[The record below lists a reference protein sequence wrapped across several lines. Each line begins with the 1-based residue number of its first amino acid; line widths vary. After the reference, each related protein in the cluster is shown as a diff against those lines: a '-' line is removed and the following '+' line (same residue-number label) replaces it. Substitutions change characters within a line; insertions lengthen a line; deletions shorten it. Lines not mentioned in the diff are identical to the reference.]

1 MPFRKVIHFTN
12 DDYRNIEFELYAA
25 LPHNVS
31 KELHFMENSME
42 LSKHMEFIFLGA
54 LILIGVS
61 AAATAAVPKLLA
73 PAAQVASVK
82 ASTTPIVVVK
92 AKRLTAEEKAA
103 LAE

>member
-1 MPFRKVIHFTN
+1 
-12 DDYRNIEFELYAA
+12 
-25 LPHNVS
+25 
-31 KELHFMENSME
+31 ME

-54 LILIGVS
+54 LVLIGVS

-73 PAAQVASVK
+73 PAAQITSVK
-82 ASTTPIVVVK
+82 TSATPIVEVK